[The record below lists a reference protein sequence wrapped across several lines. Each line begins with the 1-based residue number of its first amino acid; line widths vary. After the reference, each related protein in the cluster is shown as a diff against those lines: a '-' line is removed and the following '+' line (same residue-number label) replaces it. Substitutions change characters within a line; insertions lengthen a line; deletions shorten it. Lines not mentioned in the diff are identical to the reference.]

1 MGSTRGLPTK
11 FRPNT
16 FFNRKSGPRCR
27 ILDISL
33 KCQRSACA
41 SRRHTQVLAARF
53 QHIDHVCITTQESFR
68 SHKNKFDKIRCKMDS
83 NENPRSRNNP
93 TLTVSV
99 FSSSFTFKLPPPGG
113 SPVWQV
119 P

>member
-1 MGSTRGLPTK
+1 
-11 FRPNT
+11 
-16 FFNRKSGPRCR
+16 
-27 ILDISL
+27 
-33 KCQRSACA
+33 
-41 SRRHTQVLAARF
+41 
-53 QHIDHVCITTQESFR
+53 
-68 SHKNKFDKIRCKMDS
+68 MDS